1 MEKPVTWK
9 MIERHRVYGSMSPG
23 EEVFLEVEQMLTPDI
38 NAVMVYFAYAAA
50 GLRCVLTE

>member
-23 EEVFLEVEQMLTPDI
+23 EEVFLEVEQMLNLISMPLWSI
-38 NAVMVYFAYAAA
+38 SP
-50 GLRCVLTE
+50 LRLLA